1 MRCNQLNLPA
11 LCARRLP
18 KPRPDISAPDL
29 FDPLRSLT
37 MTRRGLLGWAVSA
50 AVAVPLGFA
59 ADPPP
64 FQLVAGNKRV
74 VFRTGGSDKWVIDT
88 RSFAGSPQLSTTQH
102 KDAIRIELKDAR
114 YPGTEIPAD
123 FISDLTRRA
132 EGWQMHLQL
141 EWGGFES
148 GTPFVSWLE
157 GDVPAR
163 SRFGMN
169 SRICDLGS
177 SAGVLVT
184 GQAQA
189 DFFPDWRIQLCG
201 HEVAKL
207 FGVGGGAA
215 SDSLVVSLLA
225 PGEVSILTHPP
236 ERRTLLAM
244 QRRELAWPLR
254 PDLGQQQSWDL
265 IASDGS
271 FDLMHIETGESSSGE
286 PCRALLAESRG
297 EGPSF
302 WFVPGEH
309 LRGDNSSAQRVGL
322 RNARYVMTF
331 DGGRGESSF
340 IADYVSDPVRLDPD
354 GFSPKRGDSAGAAR
368 FELTMSRGEVTQL
381 RCTPPIQIKSREA

>member
-1 MRCNQLNLPA
+1 
-11 LCARRLP
+11 
-18 KPRPDISAPDL
+18 
-29 FDPLRSLT
+29 

-50 AVAVPLGFA
+50 AVAIPLGFA

-74 VFRTGGSDKWVIDT
+74 VFRTGGSDRWVIDT

-114 YPGTEIPAD
+114 YPGTRIPAD
-123 FISDLTRRA
+123 FICDLTRRA

-148 GTPFVSWLE
+148 RTPFASWLE

-163 SRFGMN
+163 SRFVMN
-169 SRICDLGS
+169 SHVCDLGS
-177 SAGVLVT
+177 SAGVLVA
-184 GQAQA
+184 GQAHA
-189 DFFPDWRIQLCG
+189 EFFPDWRLYLSG

-215 SDSLVVSLLA
+215 SDSLAVSLLA
-225 PGEVSILTHPP
+225 PGKASILTHPP

-254 PDLGQQQSWDL
+254 PDPGQQQSWEL

-271 FDLMHIETGESSSGE
+271 FDLIHIETGESSSGE

-302 WFVPGEH
+302 WFVPGKH
-309 LRGDNSSAQRVGL
+309 LGGDNNPAQRVGL
-322 RNARYVMTF
+322 RNARYTMTF
-331 DGGRGESSF
+331 DGGHGESSF
-340 IADYVSDPVRLDPD
+340 VADYAAEPACLDAD
-354 GFSPKRGDSAGAAR
+354 GFSSGSAGSAGAER
-368 FELTMSRGEVTQL
+368 FELTMLRGEVKQL
-381 RCTPPIQIKSREA
+381 RCTPPLQIKPRVA